1 MITLPEI
8 QKRLAAEIRNC
19 PLSQSEIARRLGI
32 KHTQISCYVHGK
44 KFPALDTFANL
55 CIILDVD
62 PADILCTNDSG
73 AKEKAVRVS
82 DSFNNNSGNIN
93 FKA

>member
-1 MITLPEI
+1 MITLCQI
-8 QKRLAAEIRNC
+8 QQELARAIKQSG
-19 PLSQSEIARRLGI
+19 LSQNEIARRLGV

-44 KFPALDTFANL
+44 KMPALDTLANL
-55 CIILDVD
+55 CVIIDVD

-82 DSFNNNSGNIN
+82 DSFNNNSGSIN